1 MSTAPAMDWSIK
13 AFGELDA
20 LLLHDILRLRVDVF
34 VVEQQCPYPEL
45 DGRDASAMH
54 VVGRHADGAVV
65 AYARIL
71 PPGADG
77 LPHVGRVVVAPGL
90 RGAGLGRQ
98 LMQRVEQALV
108 RQYGDARS
116 ALAAQAHLVPFYR
129 SLGYSPQGAEY
140 LLDGIPHV
148 DMVHG

>member
-1 MSTAPAMDWSIK
+1 MSAAPEMDWTIM
-13 AFGELDA
+13 AFDELDA

-45 DGRDASAMH
+45 DGRDTSAMH

-98 LMQRVEQALV
+98 LMQRVKQALV